1 MKKIYF
7 LALLFSLQYA
17 QGQQNYI
24 SVIQAYQNNY
34 VATHEV
40 VKGKDKK
47 YFRFFPIDSNY
58 CVQCSFEKIKDTIGF
73 SMKTSGN
80 TQQHYYKYGKIVFT
94 IHDTVLHLFV
104 YQSKELMKTKEYA
117 DYLFV
122 PFTDLTTGDESYGS
136 GRYLEFNIPQI
147 IKNKVIIDFNKA
159 YNPYCAYSSDYHCP
173 VPPKENFLQIAID
186 AGEMNFG
193 KAHH

>member
-7 LALLFSLQYA
+7 LALALCLQYA
-17 QGQQNYI
+17 YGQQNYLSGI
-24 SVIQAYQNNY
+24 RAYQNNY

-58 CVQCSFEKIKDTIGF
+58 RIQCSFEKIKDTIGF

-80 TQQHYYKYGKIVFT
+80 TLQQYFKYGKIVFS
-94 IHDTVLHLFV
+94 IRDTVLHLFV

-122 PFTDLTTGDESYGS
+122 PFTDLTTGYESYGS
-136 GRYLEFNIPQI
+136 GRYVEFNIPQI
-147 IKNKVIIDFNKA
+147 VQNKVTIDFNKA

-173 VPPKENFLQIAID
+173 VPPKENFLKIAMD